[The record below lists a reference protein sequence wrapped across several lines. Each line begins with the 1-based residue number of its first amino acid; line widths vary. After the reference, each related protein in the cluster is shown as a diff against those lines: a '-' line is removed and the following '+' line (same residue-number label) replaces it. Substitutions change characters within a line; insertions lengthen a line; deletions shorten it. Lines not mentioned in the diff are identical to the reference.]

1 MSLVKDILRRGIY
14 VRVDIL
20 KILREVRKMLRVGR
34 HSQSRTIKKII
45 IHCSASDFGD
55 VATIRRWHLERG
67 FVDIGYHF
75 VILNGSRKPGAYDPD
90 DDGKIEKGRPWW
102 KIGAHCKGH
111 NRDSLGI
118 CLVGNPKFI
127 GTPEMWFTPRQLES
141 LRNLV
146 AQLLIEFQLT
156 PEDVFGHNDFARKI
170 CPGFKVQ
177 SIREWWK

>member
-1 MSLVKDILRRGIY
+1 MKM
-14 VRVDIL
+14 L
-20 KILREVRKMLRVGR
+20 KIDRRSLGRPIRKV
-34 HSQSRTIKKII
+34 I

-75 VILNGSRKPGAYDPD
+75 VILNGYRKPHVYDPD

-111 NRDSLGI
+111 NYDSLGI

-127 GTPEMWFTPRQLES
+127 GDPRMWFTSRQLES
-141 LRNLV
+141 LRTLV
-146 AQLLIEFQLT
+146 DQLLMEFRLSSQ
-156 PEDVFGHNDFARKI
+156 DVFGHNDFAHKI

-177 SIREWWK
+177 ILRKWWER